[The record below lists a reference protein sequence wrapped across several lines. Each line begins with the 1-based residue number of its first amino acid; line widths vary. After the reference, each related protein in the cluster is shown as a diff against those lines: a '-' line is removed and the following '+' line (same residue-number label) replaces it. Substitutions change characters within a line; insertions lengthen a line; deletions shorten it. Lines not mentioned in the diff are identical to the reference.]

1 MRGGG
6 GPLHSKTPKETPN
19 PQAIPWGPSRGD
31 HPVSCPS
38 CPDKPLCP
46 PNPTFTELHSPLG
59 TPESSQHPQSSAC
72 GEQTPQKRPCSPCQQ
87 GASSS
92 APGQCLGGIP
102 SPRGDPEPAG
112 GGNLK
117 LASALP
123 HTPQAPMSTQPHH
136 HGPELHAAGEE
147 AATAE
152 LQGFPQVLLAGFGDA
167 CRGRGTG

>member
-38 CPDKPLCP
+38 CPDKPSCP
-46 PNPTFTELHSPLG
+46 PTPCAQSCIPHWGPLKAHS
-59 TPESSQHPQSSAC
+59 TPKAVPVESRP
-72 GEQTPQKRPCSPCQQ
+72 PKKRPCSPCQQ